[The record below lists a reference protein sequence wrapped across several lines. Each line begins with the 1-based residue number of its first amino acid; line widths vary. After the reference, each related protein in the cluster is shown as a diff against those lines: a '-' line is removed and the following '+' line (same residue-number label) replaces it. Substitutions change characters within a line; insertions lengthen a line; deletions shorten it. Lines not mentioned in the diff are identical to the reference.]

1 MADVL
6 IIYDTISGTT
16 KKAAEF
22 VLEGVKSTGA
32 EGEMTTVTDVSVAEM
47 QAAGSIVMGS
57 PCINDNISGRM
68 REFVAG
74 KLKDARL
81 GSKPGAAFGTHKW
94 NSGNLHRLE
103 TEMRYEGIR
112 LVTPGVNARHMIS
125 SEDERA
131 LKYLGEAVGREA
143 QKAKTR

>member
-1 MADVL
+1 MVDVL

-16 KKAAEF
+16 KKAAEM

-32 EGEMTTVTDVSVAEM
+32 EGEMKAVTDVSVDEM
-47 QAAGSIVMGS
+47 RAAGAVIMGS

-74 KLKDARL
+74 KLRDARL

-94 NSGNLHRLE
+94 NTGNLHRLE
-103 TEMRYEGIR
+103 AEMRYEGIR
-112 LVTPGVNARHMIS
+112 LVTPGVNARHRIS
-125 SEDERA
+125 SGDEQA
-131 LKYLGEAVGREA
+131 LKHLGEAVGHEV
-143 QKAKTR
+143 QKAKAG